1 MDYETL
7 EIEDPNDL
15 NIPVDDNYLVE
26 PGWAAFFSLLA
37 VYAILFSIDN
47 LAFCKANFL
56 IQSISV
62 SSSSAE
68 SVWIVYFF
76 VKKPSFR
83 CSISYEREYVSANL
97 GPLKSAIVNVS
108 HNQRSNGH
116 TDFFVAFEA
125 ETEDIGPANGSDVF
139 SGVHN
144 LNITLLM
151 KHKQFAANNK
161 PGHLIVQC
169 RNLTV
174 VFSSDMKSGTM
185 LGDKKIECHSSFLN
199 LKELFPN

>member
-26 PGWAAFFSLLA
+26 PGWAALFSLLA
-37 VYAILFSIDN
+37 VFAILSSIDN
-47 LAFCKANFL
+47 IGLCQANFS

-62 SSSSAE
+62 SSSSSE
-68 SVWIVYFF
+68 SVWTVYFL
-76 VKKPSFR
+76 VNKPSFR

-97 GPLKSAIVNVS
+97 GSLKIAIVNVS
-108 HNQRSNGH
+108 HNQLSNGH
-116 TDFFVAFEA
+116 TDFSVVFAA
-125 ETEDIGPANGSDVF
+125 KTEDIGPANRSDVF
-139 SGVHN
+139 SSVHN
-144 LNITLLM
+144 LNIKLLV
-151 KHKQFAANNK
+151 KRKQLASNNK
-161 PGHLIVQC
+161 PGHFNVQC

-174 VFSSDMKSGTM
+174 VFSSDMKSGAM

-199 LKELFPN
+199 LIEIFP